1 MDVFPAFRA
10 ECGRVGKIYGFCKAH
25 FRRICSLLTPK
36 AELVGAKPLHLA
48 DARPFCHLKA
58 PLGLSLLRKREPE
71 KCQRFR
77 RAGCCGLWHPV
88 SASTLGRVSHPAGHC
103 PNNSSLF
110 LPQAA
115 VVVVAKKGLLALFN
129 PKEEGFSRKY
139 WRFTPVRREDLFTV
153 FSASADL
160 KSLRDGRKADSS
172 KCRPPLQS
180 LPREKAIPAE
190 PQLCRDCKYKKIISA
205 DIARAKRR
213 QFKIVYAFT

>member
-36 AELVGAKPLHLA
+36 AELVWAKPLHLA
-48 DARPFCHLKA
+48 NARPLCRLKA

-115 VVVVAKKGLLALFN
+115 VVVVAKKGLLAPFN
-129 PKEEGFSRKY
+129 PKAVVKTQKTNAAPVGAIVLTFFAFL
-139 WRFTPVRREDLFTV
+139 RFKVAARR
-153 FSASADL
+153 
-160 KSLRDGRKADSS
+160 
-172 KCRPPLQS
+172 P
-180 LPREKAIPAE
+180 
-190 PQLCRDCKYKKIISA
+190 
-205 DIARAKRR
+205 
-213 QFKIVYAFT
+213 